1 MFYLF
6 PFGNVPKCESIIIY
20 GAGIIGQS
28 YLKQLQVT
36 QFVSTI
42 YLTDKKITSAKK
54 EGIITFIPQNE
65 VLKLPAYPIVVAS
78 LKFAEEITQ
87 HLLQQGVK
95 ANRIVNIDTSHV
107 MEEGQCDPHTFDWNE
122 YYNNAEGHNEVQF
135 HTYLQPLMQKY
146 SFDLSQAV
154 DFACG
159 KGRITDLLSGEC
171 QSLICVD
178 TSKDAIRHC
187 AERFKNK
194 KNVECRVSEPE
205 KIPVD
210 SDSVSFLYSWD
221 AMVHFDYRSVD
232 YLLSEF
238 SRILKVG
245 GYAVLHHS
253 NARDHG
259 SFKAD
264 KNWRRN
270 PHCRSE
276 FNAEDMRHICSKV
289 GFIVK
294 EQQIVD
300 WGVKELDCISVIK
313 KL

>member
-6 PFGNVPKCESIIIY
+6 PFGDALKNEGIIIF
-20 GAGIIGQS
+20 GSGPIGQS
-28 YLKQLQVT
+28 FQRQLQIT
-36 QFVSTI
+36 QFTNTI
-42 YLTDKKITSAKK
+42 YVTDKKITTAKQ
-54 EGIITFIPQNE
+54 EGVIRFIPEND
-65 VLKLPAYPIVVAS
+65 LLLLPEYPIVIAS
-78 LKFAEEITQ
+78 FKFGDEIERHLKKK
-87 HLLQQGVK
+87 GVDAK
-95 ANRIVNIDTSHV
+95 RIIKLKTKYV

-135 HTYLQPLMQKY
+135 HTYLEPLMQKY

-210 SDSVSFLYSWD
+210 CDSVSFLYSWD